1 MRRGFRFALVLS
13 VALLVGCGGGGGA
26 GTTVPA
32 PHPTQSAAGTA
43 SATLSLT
50 IPATRAAAAAARAGA
65 GAARRRPAYIS
76 PATQSVV
83 VNVTVGTAAPVPY
96 EADLT
101 TASCASGTSGY
112 VCSLTIPLQPGKVGL
127 AVALYSGQ
135 NASGDVLANGSE
147 TATIVA
153 NRANAIAITLQA
165 VLGGVTLTAPSLSV
179 GTAVSG
185 VVLAGTFLDPSGA
198 TIGANQTLATPITL
212 IDSDTTGATTLLVN
226 GTPGNVVTSTSDAIT
241 LNYSGAS
248 IASFTISASGLTLPS
263 ITTITVVGGPPPNQG
278 SGTITFP
285 GIADDTISSSNP
297 NYGQPTVNLTL
308 SSLPFSVT
316 PLETGYSGT
325 FTLSLDATTCGT
337 GSAAVISVTNTTGTS
352 FAATP
357 LNPGLCKTTVSDGTN
372 TATLWVAVVSTTIG
386 VQ

>member
-1 MRRGFRFALVLS
+1 MRRDFCAALVLS
-13 VALLVGCGGGGGA
+13 VTLLVGCGSGGGA
-26 GTTVPA
+26 GTPVPA

-50 IPATRAAAAAARAGA
+50 IPATRASAAAARAGA

-96 EADLT
+96 EANLT

-112 VCSLTIPLQPGKVGL
+112 VCSLTIPLQPGNVGL

-135 NASGDVLANGSE
+135 NGSGDVLANGSG

-153 NRANAIAITLQA
+153 NRANTISITLQA
-165 VLGGVTLTAPSLSV
+165 VLGGVTFTAPSLSV

-185 VVLAGTFLDPSGA
+185 VVLTGTFLDPSGA
-198 TIGANQTLATPITL
+198 TIGANQTLATPVTL

-226 GTPGNVVTSTSDAIT
+226 GTAGNVVTSTSDAVT
-241 LNYSGAS
+241 LNYTGAS
-248 IASFTISASGLTLPS
+248 IASFTISASGLTLAS
-263 ITTITVVGGPPPNQG
+263 ISTITVIGGPPPNQG
-278 SGTITFP
+278 SGVITFP
-285 GIADDTISSSNP
+285 GIADDTTTSGP
-297 NYGQPTVNLTL
+297 NSGQPTLNLTPT
-308 SSLPFSVT
+308 SAAYSVT
-316 PLETGYSGT
+316 PLEAGYSGT
-325 FTLSLDATTCGT
+325 FTLSLDATTCET

-352 FAATP
+352 FTVSP
-357 LNPGLCKTTVSDGTN
+357 LNAGLCKTTVSDGTY